1 MLAETTAWTGASIAI
16 ASGAIATVLAFALTE
31 AMAYARRR
39 RETKAAATLVFQELT
54 SAYGDALTVAA
65 GEVSAPHEVYRRRS
79 AWEANAGPMV
89 CAIPLEDSHRI
100 AVAYSSLDRLDLIL
114 RAGAP
119 GEALAAEADWIHENV
134 TGDIENALR
143 VLGPLAGHTR
153 AEIDERIQASRSS

>member
-1 MLAETTAWTGASIAI
+1 
-16 ASGAIATVLAFALTE
+16 
-31 AMAYARRR
+31 
-39 RETKAAATLVFQELT
+39 
-54 SAYGDALTVAA
+54 
-65 GEVSAPHEVYRRRS
+65 
-79 AWEANAGPMV
+79 
-89 CAIPLEDSHRI
+89 
-100 AVAYSSLDRLDLIL
+100 L